1 MNRLLTHVRRFWLE
15 PASSDGL
22 AFLRIAVA
30 AISLTQLAI
39 LWPHLPELYGNF
51 GLVQWVITDVGAGD
65 WAPSLGWLGRL
76 LAPLGISTMAT
87 MYAVFV
93 LYAVGLVGLLVGYR
107 TRAFAVLAWF
117 THGLTSANA
126 YLSLYGVDT
135 ILHVLF
141 FYLVFMPS
149 AGRWSLDARAGRVST
164 GPSSAARVALRTLQV
179 HLCFIY
185 LDTGLA
191 KAQGVQWWNGEAIWR
206 ALMQPQFQ
214 AFDFS
219 WLAAYPLLAKVACW
233 GTLLIEV
240 GYAGMIWVPRLRRHW
255 LVATLLL
262 HAGIA
267 VGLGLWLFSLTMM
280 AFNLAAFAWTWLASE
295 APVENEAADQ
305 AEAFSAAL
313 LPSQAAFANREPTS
327 M

>member
-1 MNRLLTHVRRFWLE
+1 MSRLASLTRRFWLE
-15 PASSDGL
+15 PAAPDAL

-30 AISLTQLAI
+30 ALALVQLTI
-39 LWPHLPELYGNF
+39 LWPHLPALYGNF

-65 WAPSLGWLGRL
+65 WAPSLGKLGVL
-76 LAPLGISTMAT
+76 LAPLGVSAMTT
-87 MYAVFV
+87 LHGVFA
-93 LYAVGLVGLLVGYR
+93 LYVVGLVGLLVGYR
-107 TRAFAVLAWF
+107 TRLFAALAWF

-126 YLSLYGVDT
+126 ALSLYGVDT

-149 AGRWSLDARAGRVST
+149 AGRWSLDARAGRASAA
-164 GPSSAARVALRTLQV
+164 PSSVARVAQRTLQL

-206 ALMQPQFQ
+206 ALMQPMFQ

-219 WLAAYPLLAKVACW
+219 WLAAYPGLAKAACW
-233 GTLLIEV
+233 GTLLVEV
-240 GYAGMIWVPRLRRHW
+240 GYAAMIWVPRLGRHW
-255 LVATLLL
+255 LLATLLL

-267 VGLGLWLFSLTMM
+267 VCLKLWLFSLTMM
-280 AFNLAAFAWTWLASE
+280 AFNLAAFYWGGESRESSWLRTPPRPA
-295 APVENEAADQ
+295 
-305 AEAFSAAL
+305 
-313 LPSQAAFANREPTS
+313 
-327 M
+327 

>member
-1 MNRLLTHVRRFWLE
+1 MNRVQTQVRRFWLE
-15 PASSDGL
+15 PAAPDGL

-30 AISLTQLAI
+30 ALSLLQLSI

-51 GLVQWVITDVGAGD
+51 GLVQWVITDIGAGD
-65 WAPSLGWLGRL
+65 WAPGLGRVGRL
-76 LAPLGISTMAT
+76 LAPLGVSTMAT

-93 LYAVGLVGLLVGYR
+93 LYAVGLVGLLLGYR
-107 TRAFAVLAWF
+107 TRFFAVLTWF

-149 AGRWSLDARAGRVST
+149 AGRWSLDARAGRVFT
-164 GPSSAARVALRTLQV
+164 GPTSGARVALRTLQF

-185 LDTGLA
+185 LDTGLS
-191 KAQGVQWWNGEAIWR
+191 KAQGPQWWNGEALWR
-206 ALMQPQFQ
+206 ALMQPQFR

-219 WLAAYPLLAKVACW
+219 WLASYPLLAQLACW

-262 HAGIA
+262 HTGIA
-267 VGLGLWLFSLTMM
+267 VCLRLWLFSLTMM
-280 AFNLAAFAWTWLASE
+280 VFNLAAFAWTWRASGAPVKVEDGPREE
-295 APVENEAADQ
+295 APD
-305 AEAFSAAL
+305 AAL
-313 LPSQAAFANREPTS
+313 QAV
-327 M
+327 

>member
-1 MNRLLTHVRRFWLE
+1 MNRVQTWLRRFWLE

-30 AISLTQLAI
+30 LISLVQLAI

-65 WAPSLGWLGRL
+65 YAPSLGTLGL
-76 LAPLGISTMAT
+76 QLAPLGINTMTT

-107 TRAFAVLAWF
+107 TRVFAVLAWF

-126 YLSLYGVDT
+126 YLSLYGVDS

-141 FYLVFMPS
+141 FYLVFIPS
-149 AGRWSLDARAGRVST
+149 AGRWSLDARAGRVLT
-164 GPSSAARVALRTLQV
+164 GPSSTARVALRTLQL

-191 KAQGVQWWNGEAIWR
+191 KAQGPQWWNGEALWR

-219 WLAAYPLLAKVACW
+219 WLASYPLLAKVACW
-233 GTLLIEV
+233 STLLIEV
-240 GYAGMIWVPRLRRHW
+240 GYAGMIWLPRLRRHW

-267 VGLGLWLFSLTMM
+267 VCLKLWLFSLTMM
-280 AFNLAAFAWTWLASE
+280 AFNLAAFAWEWRSSE
-295 APVENEAADQ
+295 APVREGPPEPAPDTALQ
-305 AEAFSAAL
+305 AV
-313 LPSQAAFANREPTS
+313 
-327 M
+327 

>member
-1 MNRLLTHVRRFWLE
+1 MNRLQTHVRRFWLE

-22 AFLRIAVA
+22 AFLRISVA
-30 AISLTQLAI
+30 ALSLFQLAT
-39 LWPHLPELYGNF
+39 LWPHLPALYGNF

-65 WAPSLGWLGRL
+65 WAPSLGRVGLL
-76 LAPLGISTMAT
+76 LAPLGVSTMTT
-87 MYAVFV
+87 MYTVFV
-93 LYAVGLVGLLVGYR
+93 LYAVGLVGLLLGYR
-107 TRAFAVLAWF
+107 TRFFAVLTWF

-149 AGRWSLDARAGRVST
+149 AGRWSLDARAGRVFT
-164 GPSSAARVALRTLQV
+164 GPTSGARVALRTLQF

-191 KAQGVQWWNGEAIWR
+191 KAQGVQWWNGEALWR
-206 ALMQPQFQ
+206 ALMQPQFR

-219 WLAAYPLLAKVACW
+219 WLASYPLLARVGCW
-233 GTLLIEV
+233 STLLLEV

-255 LVATLLL
+255 LVATLML

-267 VGLGLWLFSLTMM
+267 VCLRLWLFSLTMM
-280 AFNLAAFAWTWLASE
+280 VFNLAAFALSWRASE
-295 APVENEAADQ
+295 APMEDGPPAQ
-305 AEAFSAAL
+305 APDAAL
-313 LPSQAAFANREPTS
+313 QPV
-327 M
+327 